1 MNKNLIVEN
10 VTENQIRFRL
20 KNVSTAYANT
30 LRRIIIAEVPT
41 MAIEFVNIREN
52 TSPLHDEFLSHRLGL
67 IPLNSTTVDSF
78 NFPLECTCMDTSEV
92 CPVCSV
98 KFVLQVENKS
108 NENLEVTSEN
118 LIQDSISKEHQRSIR
133 PVQYALPN
141 D

>member
-1 MNKNLIVEN
+1 MQKNLLIEN
-10 VTENQIRFRL
+10 LTENQIRFRL

-67 IPLNSTTVDSF
+67 IPLYSNTVDSF
-78 NFPLECTCMDTSEV
+78 NYPLECTCMDTAEV

-98 KFVLQVENKS
+98 KFVLKIKNEGT
-108 NENLEVTSEN
+108 ENLEVTSEH
-118 LIQDSISKEHQRSIR
+118 L
-133 PVQYALPN
+133 V
-141 D
+141 